1 MSGALSDPLS
11 IVASKLR
18 QYDILCKV
26 LRLLPE
32 AVDVEPVR
40 PVEPLHEI
48 IARMN
53 LDNTPYLQP
62 TVEAEEIRNEA
73 GRVWTRQLKTID
85 ERLRWKLESGLL
97 DMGGCTRSRTTP
109 SEFETDG
116 KILRSCTH
124 QQQGC
129 LECVQPC
136 LCEAQWRSTIE
147 ENKCR

>member
-1 MSGALSDPLS
+1 MSGALADPLS
-11 IVASKLR
+11 VVASRLR

-32 AVDVEPVR
+32 AVDE
-40 PVEPLHEI
+40 EPLHEQLAR
-48 IARMN
+48 IA
-53 LDNTPYLQP
+53 LDGTPYVRP
-62 TVEAEEIRNEA
+62 TVEEEEIRNEA